1 MTKLRLAGVLTAI
14 ALLVGLLGTAVTVSA
29 QGATVITGDVT
40 FSGAAA
46 PAGTQV
52 RVVDADGSVVA
63 SSMTGRDGFAANGY
77 RIDISLSSGD
87 PLSGATVSLQALTGE
102 GTLDGPSWAPG
113 VGAVTVQVIANS
125 VITQDIETD
134 TAPPGEGITVTKEQ
148 IEAIVQAYVDA
159 NRASLRGPGGARGS
173 AGAAGPAGP
182 AGVAG
187 PAGSDGDQGGAG
199 PPGPRGATGGQGPQ
213 GPQGEVGAAGA
224 NGANGV
230 AGPRGPT
237 GNAGPQGPQGTQGGQ
252 GGQGEVGPAGSNG
265 AAGEDGGTALAVI
278 ALIIAIVAAIAA
290 GAGVMM
296 AQKK

>member
-1 MTKLRLAGVLTAI
+1 
-14 ALLVGLLGTAVTVSA
+14 LLVGLLGTAVTVSA
-29 QGATVITGDVT
+29 QGASVLTGYVT
-40 FSGAAA
+40 FSGEAA

-63 SSMTGRDGFAANGY
+63 SSMTGRDGLMASQY

-87 PLSGATVSLQALTGE
+87 PLAGATVSLQALTGGGLQAE
-102 GTLDGPSWAPG
+102 TWAPG
-113 VGAVTVQVIANS
+113 AGAVTVQVVAGTVVEQN
-125 VITQDIETD
+125 IETD
-134 TAPPGEGITVTKEQ
+134 TAAPGPGLGGISAAEL
-148 IEAIVQAYVDA
+148 EAFVLKVIAD
-159 NRASLRGPGGARGS
+159 NNISLRGAPGRNGTNGTDGTDGTDGS
-173 AGAAGPAGP
+173 DGEDGM
-182 AGVAG
+182 
-187 PAGSDGDQGGAG
+187 DGDQGGAG

-237 GNAGPQGPQGTQGGQ
+237 GNAGAQGPQGAQGAAGSN
-252 GGQGEVGPAGSNG
+252 GANGAVGPAG
-265 AAGEDGGTALAVI
+265 AAGEDGGTALAVV

>member
-1 MTKLRLAGVLTAI
+1 
-14 ALLVGLLGTAVTVSA
+14 LLVGLLGTAVTVSA
-29 QGATVITGDVT
+29 QGASVLTGYVT
-40 FSGAAA
+40 FSGEAA

-63 SSMTGRDGFAANGY
+63 SSMTGRDGLMASQY

-87 PLSGATVSLQALTGE
+87 PLAGATVSLQALTGGGLQAE
-102 GTLDGPSWAPG
+102 TWAPG
-113 VGAVTVQVIANS
+113 AGAVTVQVVAGTVVEQN
-125 VITQDIETD
+125 IETD
-134 TAPPGEGITVTKEQ
+134 TAAPGPGLGGISAAEL
-148 IEAIVQAYVDA
+148 EAFVLKVIAD
-159 NRASLRGPGGARGS
+159 NNISLRGPGGARGS

-182 AGVAG
+182 AGPAG
-187 PAGSDGDQGGAG
+187 ANGSDGDQGGAG

>member
-14 ALLVGLLGTAVTVSA
+14 ALLVGLLGSAVTVSA
-29 QGATVITGDVT
+29 QGVTVITGEVT
-40 FSGAAA
+40 FSGTAA

-52 RVVDADGSVVA
+52 RVVDANGSVA
-63 SSMTGRDGFAANGY
+63 GSTTTGQSGFAANGY

-87 PLSGATVSLQALTGE
+87 PLTGATVSLQALTGV
-102 GTLDGPSWAPG
+102 GTLAGASWAPG
-113 VGAVTVQVIANS
+113 VGAVTVQIVAGT

-134 TAPPGEGITVTKEQ
+134 TAAPTPGISVTQEE
-148 IEAIVQAYVDA
+148 IEAIVEAYIDA
-159 NRASLRGPGGARGS
+159 NRASLRGAPGRNGTDGTNGTNGS
-173 AGAAGPAGP
+173 DGSN
-182 AGVAG
+182 
-187 PAGSDGDQGGAG
+187 GSDGDQGAAG

-230 AGPRGPT
+230 AGPRGQT
-237 GNAGPQGPQGTQGGQ
+237 GNAGAQGPEGAQGAAGSDGAN
-252 GGQGEVGPAGSNG
+252 GAVGPAG

>member
-29 QGATVITGDVT
+29 QGATVLTGYVT
-40 FSGAAA
+40 FSGEAA

-52 RVVDADGSVVA
+52 RVVDADGSVVE
-63 SSMTGRDGFAANGY
+63 SSMTGRDGLMANQY

-87 PLSGATVSLQALTGE
+87 PLTGATVSLQALTGGGLQAE
-102 GTLDGPSWAPG
+102 TWAPG
-113 VGAVTVQVIANS
+113 AGAVTVQ
-125 VITQDIETD
+125 ITAGTVVMQNIETD
-134 TAPPGEGITVTKEQ
+134 TAAPGPGLGGISAAELEDFVLQ
-148 IEAIVQAYVDA
+148 VIADNNI
-159 NRASLRGPGGARGS
+159 SLRGAPGRNGTNGTD
-173 AGAAGPAGP
+173 GTNGTNGED
-182 AGVAG
+182 
-187 PAGSDGDQGGAG
+187 GSDGDPGAAG

-230 AGPRGPT
+230 AGPRGQT
-237 GNAGPQGPQGTQGGQ
+237 GNAGAQGPQGAQGAAGSN
-252 GGQGEVGPAGSNG
+252 GANGAVGPAG

-278 ALIIAIVAAIAA
+278 ALIIAIIAAIAA